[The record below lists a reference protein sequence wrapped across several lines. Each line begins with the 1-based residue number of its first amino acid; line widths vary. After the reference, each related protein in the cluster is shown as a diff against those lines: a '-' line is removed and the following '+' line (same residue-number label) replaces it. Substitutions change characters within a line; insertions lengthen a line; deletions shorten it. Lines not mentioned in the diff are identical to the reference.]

1 MFPREPDQF
10 PTQDNP
16 AGWIHEW
23 LLPCW
28 WDLAND
34 GWWGLHSR
42 GRQSQNRLEG
52 KLIQSQE
59 DRRGSDRLYQYVNVE
74 FENWHLMYRQ
84 KDIKTHDETMYV
96 TCFETVCLLLDG
108 LKKMVKTPRFWRWSI
123 YLCGRRPWPVVG
135 GRLCGRRR
143 RAGGPL
149 VGGRWVWAGGR
160 RACGRWPLAGGRWV
174 WAGGRRA
181 GGRWQ
186 WPVVWSGVCGR
197 WPVVRSSPAASE
209 GSKAS
214 AMPKGAHVQHTL
226 GKMVS
231 CSDITSMRWE
241 TFSVWSDR
249 RTWTK
254 METFC
259 SSANCRHVHAFQQA
273 SMPKETNVC
282 IHKENG
288 RPVKA
293 NLGFTTRSKEENP
306 MFVWSAD
313 PLWPTRPHRA
323 APHRM
328 LQMKQRQ
335 AAAQTGLASQR
346 STQGSDVWIELII
359 LHRSLRMLKNISTF
373 DRSQSSAIWCCERGT
388 NDTLSTPSEQ
398 LQMVRECSGEGSGD
412 HSAHHIERWASSL
425 SGEVL
430 DGPGK
435 LRKASEVSPHSSC
448 SKRLSQKLVGME
460 WKRQL
465 RSPSEIGGSW
475 RLKQKEYC
483 KGG

>member
-1 MFPREPDQF
+1 MAMVDLSVW
-10 PTQDNP
+10 P
-16 AGWIHEW
+16 A
-23 LLPCW
+23 
-28 WDLAND
+28 A
-34 GWWGLHSR
+34 
-42 GRQSQNRLEG
+42 
-52 KLIQSQE
+52 
-59 DRRGSDRLYQYVNVE
+59 V
-74 FENWHLMYRQ
+74 
-84 KDIKTHDETMYV
+84 
-96 TCFETVCLLLDG
+96 
-108 LKKMVKTPRFWRWSI
+108 
-123 YLCGRRPWPVVG
+123 
-135 GRLCGRRR
+135 
-143 RAGGPL
+143 
-149 VGGRWVWAGGR
+149 AGGR
-160 RACGRWPLAGGRWV
+160 RPVAGGRWSVV
-174 WAGGRRA
+174 WPAASGRWPVA
-181 GGRWQ
+181 GGRW
-186 WPVVWSGVCGR
+186 PVGVGR
-197 WPVVRSSPAASE
+197 WPVAGGRSSPAASE

-226 GKMVS
+226 GIMVS

-306 MFVWSAD
+306 MCVWSAD

-388 NDTLSTPSEQ
+388 NDTPSTPSEQ

-412 HSAHHIERWASSL
+412 QSARHIERWASSL

-430 DGPGK
+430 DGAGK

-448 SKRLSQKLVGME
+448 SKRLSQKLAGME

-483 KGG
+483 KGGKGD